1 MFSFMILFQALAI
14 LISCWIINNSL
25 TIFVLEQ
32 VNMKN
37 GFPVKQL
44 GTAQIASSLPISCRS
59 KHENFKFVDDD
70 NCILHDVS
78 VSLVNKE
85 KTAYSFEQAG
95 PRAQSYFDASKVRAG
110 IVTCGGLCPGINNV
124 IRTIVMQ
131 LHHNYG
137 VQRIHGF
144 RYGFQGFIPSYQHE
158 IMDMTPENVRNIH
171 NLGGSILS
179 SSRGPQDPSEIVDC
193 LKRNNIQILFCIG
206 GDGTLHGAHAIA
218 EEVERRKEKISIICI
233 PKTIDNDIPY
243 CVKTFGFETA
253 FSKAVE
259 AVQAAHSEAY
269 GRNYGVVIIKL
280 MGRNSGFI
288 AANTSLACPD
298 VNFVLIPEVPFTIQ
312 GEKGLLRTL
321 ERSFETKKK
330 QGRHPHSVIVVAEG
344 AGQDLLG
351 NNGEE
356 RDASGNIRFKDIGFF
371 LKENIQ
377 KYFKDRY
384 PVNIKLIEPS
394 YMIRSLPAN
403 PHDAI
408 FCYYLADHAVHAAMA
423 GKTDMMVGY
432 WNGHFTHVP
441 LEVVN
446 KNQKRI
452 NPNSEF
458 WRQVLFST
466 GQAGDMYSPK

>member
-1 MFSFMILFQALAI
+1 MILSQALAI

-32 VNMKN
+32 VNMKY

-78 VSLVNKE
+78 VSSVNKE
-85 KTAYSFEQAG
+85 KSAYSFEQAG

>member
-1 MFSFMILFQALAI
+1 
-14 LISCWIINNSL
+14 
-25 TIFVLEQ
+25 
-32 VNMKN
+32 MKK

-44 GTAQIASSLPISCRS
+44 GTAQIPSSLPISCSS

-70 NCILHDVS
+70 NCILHDVAVSS
-78 VSLVNKE
+78 VNEE
-85 KTAYSFEQAG
+85 KAAYSFEQAG

-158 IMDMTPENVRNIH
+158 IMDMTPANVRNIH

-179 SSRGPQDPSEIVDC
+179 SSRGPQDPGEIVDC
-193 LKRNNIQILFCIG
+193 LERNNIRILFCIG

-218 EEVERRKEKISIICI
+218 EEVERRKEKMSIICI

-269 GRNYGVVIIKL
+269 GYNYGVVIIKL

-298 VNFVLIPEVPFTIQ
+298 VNFVLIPEVPFTMQ
-312 GEKGLLRTL
+312 GEKGLLRSL
-321 ERSFETKKK
+321 ERGFENKKK

-344 AGQDLLG
+344 AGQDLLE
-351 NNGEE
+351 NNGDD
-356 RDASGNIRFKDIGFF
+356 RDASGNVRFKDIGFF

-377 KYFKDRY
+377 QYFKDRY
-384 PVNIKLIEPS
+384 PVNLKLIEPS

-452 NPNSEF
+452 NPHGEF

-466 GQAGDMYSPK
+466 GQPGDMYSPE

>member
-78 VSLVNKE
+78 VSSVNKE

>member
-1 MFSFMILFQALAI
+1 
-14 LISCWIINNSL
+14 
-25 TIFVLEQ
+25 
-32 VNMKN
+32 MKK

-44 GTAQIASSLPISCRS
+44 GAAQIPSSLPISCSS

-70 NCILHDVS
+70 NCILHDVAVSS
-78 VSLVNKE
+78 VNEE

-158 IMDMTPENVRNIH
+158 IMDMTPANVRNIH

-179 SSRGPQDPSEIVDC
+179 SSRGPQDPGEIVDC
-193 LKRNNIQILFCIG
+193 LERNNIRILFCIG

-218 EEVERRKEKISIICI
+218 EEVERRKEKMSIICI

-269 GRNYGVVIIKL
+269 GYNYGVVIIKL

-298 VNFVLIPEVPFTIQ
+298 VNFVLIPEVPFTMQ
-312 GEKGLLRTL
+312 GEKGLLRSL
-321 ERSFETKKK
+321 ERGFENKKK

-344 AGQDLLG
+344 AGQDLLE
-351 NNGEE
+351 NNGDE
-356 RDASGNIRFKDIGFF
+356 RDASGNVRFKDIGFF
-371 LKENIQ
+371 LKDNIQ
-377 KYFKDRY
+377 QYFKDSY
-384 PVNIKLIEPS
+384 PVNLKLIEPS

-446 KNQKRI
+446 NNQKRI
-452 NPNSEF
+452 NPHGEF

-466 GQAGDMYSPK
+466 GQPGDMYSPE

>member
-1 MFSFMILFQALAI
+1 
-14 LISCWIINNSL
+14 
-25 TIFVLEQ
+25 
-32 VNMKN
+32 MKN

-78 VSLVNKE
+78 VSSVNKE
-85 KTAYSFEQAG
+85 KTAYSFEKAG

-193 LKRNNIQILFCIG
+193 LKHNNIQILFCIG

>member
-1 MFSFMILFQALAI
+1 MILFQALAI
-14 LISCWIINNSL
+14 LISCWILSNSL

-70 NCILHDVS
+70 NCILHDVA
-78 VSLVNKE
+78 VSSENKE

>member
-1 MFSFMILFQALAI
+1 MILFQSLAI
-14 LISCWIINNSL
+14 LISCWIRNNSL

-44 GTAQIASSLPISCRS
+44 GTAKIASSLPISCRS

-70 NCILHDVS
+70 NCILHDVAVSS
-78 VSLVNKE
+78 VNEE
-85 KTAYSFEQAG
+85 KAAYSFEQAG

-158 IMDMTPENVRNIH
+158 IMDMTPANVRNIH

-179 SSRGPQDPSEIVDC
+179 SSRGPQDPGEIVDC
-193 LKRNNIQILFCIG
+193 LERNNIRILFCIG

-269 GRNYGVVIIKL
+269 GYNYGVVIIKL

-298 VNFVLIPEVPFTIQ
+298 VNFVLIPEVPFTMQ
-312 GEKGLLRTL
+312 GEKGLLRSL
-321 ERSFETKKK
+321 ERGFENKKK

-344 AGQDLLG
+344 AGQDLLE
-351 NNGEE
+351 NNGDE
-356 RDASGNIRFKDIGFF
+356 RDASGNVRFKDIGFF

-441 LEVVN
+441 LEIVN

-452 NPNSEF
+452 DPHGEF

-466 GQAGDMYSPK
+466 GQAGDLYSHK

>member
-1 MFSFMILFQALAI
+1 
-14 LISCWIINNSL
+14 
-25 TIFVLEQ
+25 
-32 VNMKN
+32 MKK

-44 GTAQIASSLPISCRS
+44 GAAQIPSSLPISCSS

-70 NCILHDVS
+70 NCILHDVAVSS
-78 VSLVNKE
+78 VNEE

-158 IMDMTPENVRNIH
+158 IMDMTPANVRNIH

-179 SSRGPQDPSEIVDC
+179 SSRGPQDPGEIVDC
-193 LKRNNIQILFCIG
+193 LERNNIRILFCIG

-218 EEVERRKEKISIICI
+218 EEVERRKEKMSIICI

-269 GRNYGVVIIKL
+269 GYNYGVVIIKL

-298 VNFVLIPEVPFTIQ
+298 VNFVLIPEVPFTMQ
-312 GEKGLLRTL
+312 GEKGLLRSL
-321 ERSFETKKK
+321 ERGFENKKK

-344 AGQDLLG
+344 AGQDLLE
-351 NNGEE
+351 NNGDE
-356 RDASGNIRFKDIGFF
+356 RDASGNVRFKDIGFF

-377 KYFKDRY
+377 QYFKDRY
-384 PVNIKLIEPS
+384 PVNLKLIEPS

-446 KNQKRI
+446 NNQKRI
-452 NPNSEF
+452 NPHGEF

-466 GQAGDMYSPK
+466 GQPGDMYSPE

>member
-1 MFSFMILFQALAI
+1 
-14 LISCWIINNSL
+14 
-25 TIFVLEQ
+25 
-32 VNMKN
+32 MKKTS
-37 GFPVKQL
+37 PVKQL
-44 GTAQIASSLPISCRS
+44 GAASIPSPLLSSSNS
-59 KHENFKFVDDD
+59 KSEEFQFVSDED
-70 NCILHDVS
+70 CILHNVS
-78 VSLVNKE
+78 VCSTSGE
-85 KTAYSFEQAG
+85 QSPFSFEKAG
-95 PRAQSYFDASKVRAG
+95 PRSHSYFDSSKVRAG

-131 LHHNYG
+131 LYHNYG

-144 RYGFQGFIPSYQHE
+144 CYGFQGFIPSYQHE
-158 IMDMTPENVRNIH
+158 ITDLTPENVRNIH

-179 SSRGPQDPSEIVDC
+179 SSRGPQNPAEIVDC
-193 LKRNNIQILFCIG
+193 LERNNIRILFCIG

-218 EEVERRKEKISIICI
+218 KEVQQRNLKISIIGI

-269 GRNYGVVIIKL
+269 GYNYGVVIIKL

-298 VNFVLIPEVPFTIQ
+298 VNFVLIPEVPFTID
-312 GEKGLLRTL
+312 GEKGLLRSL
-321 ERSFETKKK
+321 ERGFETKKE
-330 QGRHPHSVIVVAEG
+330 QGKHPHSVIVVAEG

-351 NNGEE
+351 NDGED
-356 RDASGNIRFKDIGFF
+356 RDASGNVRFKDIGLY
-371 LKENIQ
+371 LKDEIE
-377 KYFKDRY
+377 KYFADRS
-384 PVNIKLIEPS
+384 PVNLKLIEPS
-394 YMIRSLPAN
+394 YLIRSLPAN

-408 FCYYLADHAVHAAMA
+408 FCYYLADNAVHAAMS
-423 GKTDMMVGY
+423 GKTDMMIGY

-441 LEVVN
+441 LDVVIQE
-446 KNQKRI
+446 KKRI
-452 NPNSEF
+452 NPDGEF

-466 GQAGDMYSPK
+466 GQPGDMYSPQI

>member
-1 MFSFMILFQALAI
+1 MPQGKAVIGQSGGPTAVINKSLVGFIKEATNLDFAEILGAKHG
-14 LISCWIINNSL
+14 
-25 TIFVLEQ
+25 LEGML
-32 VNMKN
+32 N
-37 GFPVKQL
+37 
-44 GTAQIASSLPISCRS
+44 
-59 KHENFKFVDDD
+59 EDFVDLSNLSEAQLYGIGKTPAAALGSVRKKPTDSD
-70 NCILHDVS
+70 IEKLVS
-78 VSLVNKE
+78 IFEKE
-85 KTAYSFEQAG
+85 
-95 PRAQSYFDASKVRAG
+95 
-110 IVTCGGLCPGINNV
+110 N
-124 IRTIVMQ
+124 IR
-131 LHHNYG
+131 NFFY
-137 VQRIHGF
+137 
-144 RYGFQGFIPSYQHE
+144 
-158 IMDMTPENVRNIH
+158 
-171 NLGGSILS
+171 
-179 SSRGPQDPSEIVDC
+179 
-193 LKRNNIQILFCIG
+193 IG
-206 GDGTLHGAHAIA
+206 GNDSAETANLVSEGA
-218 EEVERRKEKISIICI
+218 KSIGYDMKAFHI

-312 GEKGLLRTL
+312 GEKGLLRLL
-321 ERSFETKKK
+321 ERRFENKKK
-330 QGRHPHSVIVVAEG
+330 QSRHPHSVIVVAEG

-441 LEVVN
+441 LEIVN

-452 NPNSEF
+452 DPHGEF

-466 GQAGDMYSPK
+466 GQAGDLYSHK

>member
-78 VSLVNKE
+78 VSSVNKE

-193 LKRNNIQILFCIG
+193 LKRNHIQILFCIG